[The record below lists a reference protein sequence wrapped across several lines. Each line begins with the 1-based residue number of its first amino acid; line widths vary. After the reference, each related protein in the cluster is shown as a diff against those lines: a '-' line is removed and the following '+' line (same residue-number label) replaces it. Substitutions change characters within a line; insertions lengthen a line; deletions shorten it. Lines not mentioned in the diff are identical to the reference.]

1 MSVFSILLVGR
12 PRQAFNVQFP
22 FPTCRLKA
30 IMYTRQECV
39 LMSSALL

>member
-1 MSVFSILLVGR
+1 MSVFSILRVGR

-22 FPTCRLKA
+22 TCRLKA
-30 IMYTRQECV
+30 ILYTRQECV